1 MSSTPRHPN
10 ADLIERLYAAIQRAD
25 PKAIAA
31 CYAEDAYFEDI
42 AFRLR
47 GRARILEMWELVCH
61 AEPTVTFDPGLIA
74 ADDRKGRGCWRAKY
88 RYGRTDTNP
97 GRPVDNTLA
106 SDFTFRD
113 RLIVDHRDHCDPMV
127 WARMAFPFPKYL
139 VAGSL
144 APLRRYIARQRL
156 EAFLAGRKP

>member
-1 MSSTPRHPN
+1 MSSAPRHPN
-10 ADLIERLYAAIQRAD
+10 VDLIERLYTAIQRAD

-47 GRARILEMWELVCH
+47 DRVRILEMWELVCH
-61 AEPTVTFDPGLIA
+61 AKPTVTFDPGLIA

-88 RYGRTDTNP
+88 CYGRTDTNP

-106 SDFTFRD
+106 SEFTFRD
-113 RLIVDHRDHCDPMV
+113 RLIVDHRDCCDPMV

>member
-31 CYAEDAYFEDI
+31 CYAEDTYFEDI

-88 RYGRTDTNP
+88 RYGRTDTDP

-139 VAGSL
+139 VAGSI